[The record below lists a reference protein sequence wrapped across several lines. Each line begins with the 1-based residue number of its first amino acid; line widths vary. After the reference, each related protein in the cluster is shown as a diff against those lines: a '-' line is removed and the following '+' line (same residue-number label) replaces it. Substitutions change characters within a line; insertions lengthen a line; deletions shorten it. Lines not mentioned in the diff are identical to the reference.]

1 MATSAVSIIVRTLNF
16 APRMRPTLLDTPAA
30 LLRVPQC
37 QFNFLFRLGFRRI
50 AEPASSTNMS
60 GQDLYELICGTCHDT
75 GVNGAPITGNPADW
89 AHRSPLWQA
98 VLMEHAEEGFLNMPA
113 KGGHAEFPDEEIDA
127 AVLYMPG
134 ITFPERPAE

>member
-75 GVNGAPITGNPADW
+75 GVNGGADYREPCGLGAQITALAGSADGTC
-89 AHRSPLWQA
+89 RGRLS
-98 VLMEHAEEGFLNMPA
+98 
-113 KGGHAEFPDEEIDA
+113 
-127 AVLYMPG
+127 
-134 ITFPERPAE
+134 